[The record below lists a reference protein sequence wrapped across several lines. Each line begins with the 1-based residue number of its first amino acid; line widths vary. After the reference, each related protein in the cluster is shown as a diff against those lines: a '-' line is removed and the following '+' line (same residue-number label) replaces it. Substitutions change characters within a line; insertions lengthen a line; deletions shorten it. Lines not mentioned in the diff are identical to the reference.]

1 MNKYFQKDLEEG
13 TLLEL
18 LLNPLMSLL
27 KGQILSFQE
36 ETIYFY
42 ISCLK
47 WKFQRLRMELLKSK
61 GLQENLEK
69 EVKLLFILSIKE
81 LMLLELALE

>member
-81 LMLLELALE
+81 LMLLELVLE

>member
-27 KGQILSFQE
+27 KGQILLFQE

-42 ISCLK
+42 ISYLK
-47 WKFQRLRMELLKSK
+47 WKFQKLRMELLKSK

-69 EVKLLFILSIKE
+69 EVKSLFILSIKE
-81 LMLLELALE
+81 LMLLELVLE